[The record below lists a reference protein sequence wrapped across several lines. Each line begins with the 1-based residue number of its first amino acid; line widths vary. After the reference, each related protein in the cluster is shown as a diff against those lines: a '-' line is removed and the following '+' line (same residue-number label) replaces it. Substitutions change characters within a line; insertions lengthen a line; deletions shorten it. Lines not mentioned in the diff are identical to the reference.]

1 MNSQESQ
8 PGHHQPHPHLHSL
21 PHQLHH
27 PHHQQPHGIM
37 AALPQQ
43 HQHQHQHN
51 SYGLPDNVNNMKLP
65 QQQNP
70 GFALDYIDGGPSS
83 PRGTSPARKK
93 RGRPRKYSPSPD
105 GNNIALGLSPTPL
118 LTPISDSAAG
128 GGPATPSSEN
138 SSKKLRGRPPTPLKK
153 QLDALGTGGVGFT
166 PHVILVNVGEDIAS
180 KLLAFSEQGPRTVC
194 ILSAHGAIRNVILRQ
209 PAMGGSTV
217 TCEGRFEIIS
227 LSGSFF
233 RSESN
238 SGRTSSLSVSLAGSD
253 GRVLGGGVAGL
264 LTAATPVQVIVGSFI
279 AEGKKPKSKTPSS
292 TPPPSNMLNFGAPHL
307 GASLPSQDASSDS
320 SDENGGSPLSHEQ
333 GPYGNAGQPLHGMPM
348 YANMGWPNNSMK
360 MVP

>member
-43 HQHQHQHN
+43 HHHHQQHN
-51 SYGLPDNVNNMKLP
+51 SYGLPENVNNMQQQL
-65 QQQNP
+65 QQQQTQQTQQNP
-70 GFALDYIDGGPSS
+70 RFAIDYSDDGPSS
-83 PRGTSPARKK
+83 PRGSSPARKK

-118 LTPISDSAAG
+118 LTPIPDSGAA

-180 KLLAFSEQGPRTVC
+180 KLLAFSEQGPRIVC
-194 ILSAHGAIRNVILRQ
+194 VLSAHGAICNVTLQQ
-209 PAMGGSTV
+209 PAMGGSIV

-227 LSGSFF
+227 LSGSLL

-264 LTAATPVQVIVGSFI
+264 LTAATPVQFI
-279 AEGKKPKSKTPSS
+279 TR
-292 TPPPSNMLNFGAPHL
+292 
-307 GASLPSQDASSDS
+307 
-320 SDENGGSPLSHEQ
+320 
-333 GPYGNAGQPLHGMPM
+333 
-348 YANMGWPNNSMK
+348 
-360 MVP
+360 